1 MTDQSRTPSPLR
13 GLNDY
18 DQYVIDTFAREDEVL
33 QWIQAEADR
42 HEMPKISLRSD
53 EARTL
58 QLLIKAIGA
67 RKVLEI
73 GTLAGYSG
81 TWIARALPADGK
93 LITLEKSSK
102 HAGVA
107 RASFE
112 KAGVSGKVTLIEGA
126 ALDSLKKVESEAPFD
141 LIFMDADRSS
151 YPTYLQWV
159 SEGNHLRV
167 GGILAIHNAFASG
180 RIITPES
187 ADDKAMSAIEQTLAK
202 SDQFEASIIGVGD
215 GTLVAVKVR

>member
-1 MTDQSRTPSPLR
+1 MTDQARRPSPLR
-13 GLNDY
+13 DLNEY
-18 DQYVIDTFAREDEVL
+18 DQYVIDTFAREDEAL

-42 HEMPKISLRSD
+42 NDMPKISLRPD

-58 QLLIKAIGA
+58 QILIKAIGA

-102 HAGVA
+102 HAAVA

-112 KAGVSGKVTLIEGA
+112 KAGVSSKITLIEGA

-141 LIFMDADRSS
+141 LIFIDADRAT
-151 YPTYLQWV
+151 YPTYLRWIN
-159 SEGNHLRV
+159 EDNHLRLNGV
-167 GGILAIHNAFASG
+167 LVVHNAFAGG
-180 RIITPES
+180 RIATPES
-187 ADDKAMSAIEQTLAK
+187 PDDHGMSALQQELAK
-202 SDQFEASIIGVGD
+202 GHHFEASIIGVGD
-215 GTLVAVKVR
+215 GTLFAVRVR